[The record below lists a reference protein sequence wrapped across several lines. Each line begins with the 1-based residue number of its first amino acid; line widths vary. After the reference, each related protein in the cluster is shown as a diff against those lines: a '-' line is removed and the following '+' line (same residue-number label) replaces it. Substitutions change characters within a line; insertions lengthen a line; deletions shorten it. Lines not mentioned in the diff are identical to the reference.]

1 MSSEADEEY
10 GLLSQPSGI
19 EETRDPK
26 LQRGLPSSAAFGWL
40 GAGWRDLIASP
51 GISLAYGI
59 LVAGISAL
67 LVWTLYVLRWDYLI
81 FPALAGF
88 MIVGPILAVGLYEV
102 SRSRMEERQASLA
115 DTLRM
120 EPYSLRQ
127 MLFAGILL
135 SLLLILWMRAAV
147 LVYALF
153 FGYRN
158 FPGLEHLVPLLL
170 ETPAGW
176 GMLATGSVV
185 GALFAAFAFA
195 TSVFSIPMLISQRTD
210 VLTAMGTSVAM
221 VWNNLPVMLTW
232 GAIVL
237 VLFALSVLTGF
248 LGLVLVFPLLG
259 YGTWHAYR
267 SMRE

>member
-1 MSSEADEEY
+1 MSSEADEDY
-10 GLLSQPSGI
+10 GLLSRPSGV
-19 EETRDPK
+19 EETLDPR
-26 LQRGLPSSAAFGWL
+26 LQHHLPYIAAFGWL
-40 GAGWRDLIASP
+40 RAGWRDLIASP

-102 SRSRMEERQASLA
+102 SRARVEGRKASLA

-127 MLFAGILL
+127 MLFAGLLL

-158 FPGLEHLVPLLL
+158 FPGL
-170 ETPAGW
+170 
-176 GMLATGSVV
+176 
-185 GALFAAFAFA
+185 
-195 TSVFSIPMLISQRTD
+195 SIL
-210 VLTAMGTSVAM
+210 
-221 VWNNLPVMLTW
+221 
-232 GAIVL
+232 
-237 VLFALSVLTGF
+237 
-248 LGLVLVFPLLG
+248 
-259 YGTWHAYR
+259 
-267 SMRE
+267 